1 MLKQLGFEFQLAEE
15 SGGESVKLNITSADS
30 ARLIG
35 REGHTLEDL
44 QYLLNRI
51 LFRQEESAPRVVV
64 DVEGYRMRE
73 QNHFLARVKQ
83 VADRVRQTGQPEKL
97 EPMNSYDRRVVH
109 QAFAQ
114 DPDIRTISDEG
125 DARFKH
131 ITLAPRK
138 E

>member
-15 SGGESVKLNITSADS
+15 ICGESLKLNITSPDS

-35 REGHTLEDL
+35 REGHTLDDL

-64 DVEGYRMRE
+64 DVEGYRTRE
-73 QNHFLARVKQ
+73 QNHFLSRVKQ

-97 EPMNSYDRRVVH
+97 EPMNSYDRRLVH

-125 DARFKH
+125 DARFKQ